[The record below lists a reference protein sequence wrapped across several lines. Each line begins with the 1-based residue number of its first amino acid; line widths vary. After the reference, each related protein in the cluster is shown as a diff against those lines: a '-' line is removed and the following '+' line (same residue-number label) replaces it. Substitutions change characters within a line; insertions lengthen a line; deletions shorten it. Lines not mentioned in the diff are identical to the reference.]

1 MGKDIRPTCLLYMGV
16 LAACLQS
23 FLNFLTFKADFLIKN
38 LSVTNYRG
46 ISVSK
51 KGKLYVGAPK
61 GIKAGT
67 KCIKEVYNT
76 RFFYTRINM
85 LQLSLKPILNL

>member
-1 MGKDIRPTCLLYMGV
+1 MGV

-61 GIKAGT
+61 GIKAG
-67 KCIKEVYNT
+67 IKYIKDNT
-76 RFFYTRINM
+76 RFFYSRINM